1 MDFSTITQNNNGL
14 RPYQIEAKNKI
25 FNHWQ
30 NGALSVM
37 LQMPTGTGKTMLF
50 VSLLKDIWNHFFSKR
65 ELKRFLILVHRE
77 ELVEQVQNTLSKKY
91 GLSHGTIRSGKRDN
105 SMHIQVAMVQ
115 TLSKEKRLKS
125 WQEYGFDFIICDE
138 AHHILAKSYQKIR
151 KCFPQAYLLGVTATP
166 YRLNRQP
173 FTDTFDVL
181 VKSMPIN
188 DFIQQGYLSEY
199 EYYSIKP
206 TSKLQLEINNLKI
219 DITGDY
225 AEKAMSNALDKRPI
239 RAKVVETWLRYAE
252 GKKTI
257 VYTIN
262 KEHNINLCNEFN
274 ETGYKCA
281 SIDSD
286 TPKQKRELY
295 IEQFRKGEITI
306 ICNVNIFSEGFDCPD
321 IECIQ
326 FARPTTSLAMY
337 LQQAGRG
344 LRPSKNK
351 EKTIFLDN
359 IGLYNRFGLPSAN
372 RKWKHH
378 FEGKPYFQNHEID
391 EKKDEKRYSPRVF
404 DIEEADESIELQY
417 TSVKSENNYSINSTD
432 EQVTS
437 KEESKNWSIANLAK
451 ELNMS
456 VNEAIAYL
464 KEISYDENLT
474 VGEPSEPISP
484 QSILLEE
491 EYWAAKTHYDLFV
504 AHYQLKENFELNKV
518 SIFDITPNKLIS
530 IKHGFYCKVMNYKT
544 NSWDYLHCPN
554 FKECYHKL
562 IYKIES
568 AFQYKKEKF
577 PKQYKKERFPQWY
590 KEFKRITDNQK
601 FNILLTSLKKINE
614 VVYFDFSFN
623 ENDEVNKTSQENDT
637 QELKKRENDDDLMIF
652 YKDTQYN
659 LEEISENQII
669 ELMLYLNKKLDI
681 QLIDIQKAQERIQ
694 FLDIKEAQEKI
705 KCIENTNTQ
714 YLTQETDL
722 THDELIELFEL
733 RKEEFEKSN
742 ITLKTN

>member
-181 VKSMPIN
+181 IKSMPIN

-239 RAKVVETWLRYAE
+239 RAKVVETWLKYAE

-281 SIDSD
+281 SIDND

-372 RKWKHH
+372 RKWKHF
-378 FEGKPYFQNHEID
+378 FEGNPYYQNYEID
-391 EKKDEKRYSPRVF
+391 EKRDEKRYAPKVF
-404 DIEEADESIELQY
+404 DIEEADEEIELQY
-417 TSVKSENNYSINSTD
+417 TNVNTSNNN
-432 EQVTS
+432 
-437 KEESKNWSIANLAK
+437 SIANETNTSEEETKSLSIVNLAK

-464 KEISYDENLT
+464 KEISDEDLT

-491 EYWAAKTHYDLFV
+491 EYWAAKMHYDLLI
-504 AHYQLKENFELNKV
+504 AHPQFKENFELNKV

-544 NSWDYLHCPN
+544 NNWDYLHCPN
-554 FKECYHKL
+554 FKEFYDKL
-562 IYKIES
+562 IYKIEI

-577 PKQYKKERFPQWY
+577 PQWY
-590 KEFKRITDNQK
+590 RDKRISDKQK
-601 FNILLTSLKKINE
+601 FNILLASLKKINE
-614 VVYFDFSFN
+614 VVYINFN
-623 ENDEVNKTSQENDT
+623 EKNEQKSDDNGR
-637 QELKKRENDDDLMIF
+637 QELKKRENNDNRMIF

-659 LEEISENQII
+659 LEEINENQII

-694 FLDIKEAQEKI
+694 FLDIKEAQKKI

-714 YLTQETDL
+714 NLTKKADL
-722 THDELIELFEL
+722 THDEFIKQFEL
-733 RKEEFEKSN
+733 RKEEFERNN
-742 ITLKTN
+742 ITLKTH

>member
-1 MDFSTITQNNNGL
+1 MDFSTIIQNNNGL
-14 RPYQIEAKNKI
+14 RPYQIEAKKEILNY
-25 FNHWQ
+25 WQ
-30 NGALSVM
+30 NGARSVM

-50 VSLLKDIWNHFFSKR
+50 VSLLKDIWNHFFDKR
-65 ELKRFLILVHRE
+65 VLKRFLILVHRK

-91 GLSHGTIRSGKRDN
+91 GLCHGTILSGKKDN
-105 SMHIQVAMVQ
+105 TQWIQVAMVQ
-115 TLSKEKRLKS
+115 TLSKKKRLKHWKENS
-125 WQEYGFDFIICDE
+125 FDFIICDE
-138 AHHILAKSYQKIR
+138 AHHILADSYQKVR
-151 KCFPQAYLLGVTATP
+151 KTFPNAFLLGVTATP
-166 YRLNRQP
+166 YRLNHQP
-173 FTDTFDVL
+173 FTDTFDAL

-188 DFIQQGYLSEY
+188 NFILQGYLSEY

-219 DITGDY
+219 DTTGDY
-225 AEKAMSNALDKRPI
+225 SDRAMSNALDKRII
-239 RAKVVETWLRYAE
+239 RAKVVETWLKYAK

-262 KEHNINLCNEFN
+262 KMHNLNLCNEFN
-274 ETGYKCA
+274 EAGYKCVA
-281 SIDSD
+281 IDSD
-286 TPKQKRELY
+286 TPKQERELY

-321 IECIQ
+321 IECVQ
-326 FARPTTSLAMY
+326 FARPTTSLSMF

-359 IGLYNRFGLPSAN
+359 IGLFNRFGLPSAK
-372 RKWKHH
+372 RKWQQH

-417 TSVKSENNYSINSTD
+417 TSVKSENNDSNVNSTD

-456 VNEAIAYL
+456 VAEAIAYL
-464 KEISYDENLT
+464 KEISDENLT

-491 EYWAAKTHYDLFV
+491 EYWAVKTHYDLLI
-504 AHYQLKENFELNKV
+504 AHHQFKENFE

-544 NSWDYLHCPN
+544 NSWEYLHFYN

-577 PKQYKKERFPQWY
+577 PKLYKKERFPQWY

-614 VVYFDFSFN
+614 VVYFNFNFN
-623 ENDEVNKTSQENDT
+623 ENDKANKTSQENDT
-637 QELKKRENDDDLMIF
+637 QELKKRENNDNLMIF

-659 LEEISENQII
+659 LEEINENQII

-714 YLTQETDL
+714 HLTQEPDL

-733 RKEEFEKSN
+733 RKDEFEKSN
-742 ITLKTN
+742 ITLKRN